1 MRHVIFCVVALVAVV
16 VIGFGWA
23 YAFDTPTYLG
33 TKHTGPNLYNV
44 PVSFGIINETGT
56 TDAID
61 LGDVYPEFSCEF
73 TRTGTGDMVVGLQCS
88 EYNLSFAN
96 IIEHMIQ
103 VTNTNTYRVVTASS
117 AGRKCRFLKFKAV
130 SGTDAL
136 YNTITNTICAGHG
149 RGR

>member
-1 MRHVIFCVVALVAVV
+1 MRYVIGTIAALLFVAVM
-16 VIGFGWA
+16 GYNLA
-23 YAFDTPTYLG
+23 SAFDTPTYLG
-33 TKHTGPNLYNV
+33 YKHTGPALYNV

-56 TDAID
+56 TSGID

-73 TRTGTGDMVVGLQCS
+73 TRTGIGDVVMHLQCS
-88 EYNLSFAN
+88 EYNLSFSN
-96 IIEHMIQ
+96 IVDHTM
-103 VTNTNTYRVVTASS
+103 TTSTDTHRFVTASS
-117 AGRKCRFLKFKAV
+117 AGRKCRFLKLQFD

>member
-1 MRHVIFCVVALVAVV
+1 MRYVIGTIAALLVVAGM
-16 VIGFGWA
+16 GFGLA

-33 TKHTGPNLYNV
+33 YKHTGPALYNV

-96 IIEHMIQ
+96 IIEHTIQ
-103 VTNTNTYRVVTASS
+103 VTNTNTYRAVTASS
-117 AGRKCRFLKFKAV
+117 SGRKCRFLKFKVA